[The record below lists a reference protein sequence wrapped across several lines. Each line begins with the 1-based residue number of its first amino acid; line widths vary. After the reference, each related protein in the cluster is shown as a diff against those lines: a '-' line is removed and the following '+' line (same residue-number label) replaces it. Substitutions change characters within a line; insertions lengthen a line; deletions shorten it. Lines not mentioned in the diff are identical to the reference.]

1 MDTSNI
7 NFNRRLSIISNSSQ
21 DNSQYAPISS
31 RRSINNGWSTSI
43 ERLIKKWGEES
54 LSLQW
59 MHLEEAKN
67 KLTWN
72 NLLAYTSVILSGF
85 AGAAGF
91 LYPECDSIWD
101 KTYKIAAAT
110 SAAIMLL
117 HKTRRDLEFVEKHKS
132 SAYKFQSFGND
143 IQYQLTLKRSKRKP
157 GIQYLSEM
165 KDLFILLQNEAPNI
179 EQRIINKYKSKFKT
193 IEVAQPDIADGL
205 SPIEIKKNTESDSSK
220 SKSDEHQSVIDL
232 NNMVTANSSPNEEY
246 YSTSQ
251 SPTTTQ
257 PKNESL
263 QTTPRP
269 VNKYRSHSPA
279 IPIEINNLRLSKSSA
294 EMKLGAGVNDKTLS
308 SLEKEFNNEFNPI
321 TEKIKN

>member
-7 NFNRRLSIISNSSQ
+7 NFNKRLSIISNSSQ

-220 SKSDEHQSVIDL
+220 SKSDNQSIVDL
-232 NNMVTANSSPNEEY
+232 NNMVTASSSPNEEY

-251 SPTTTQ
+251 PSTTQ

-269 VNKYRSHSPA
+269 ANKYRSHSPN

-321 TEKIKN
+321 IEKIKN